1 MTFINVEIQRTFF
14 EIVCT
19 RRGKRVMYGVI
30 PYQSIILRILFDRCL
45 NIISCHDPHIWF
57 YGTGNLL
64 IAPNIPDFVTKSG
77 ELAIVWRLES
87 LLKQED
93 DTQLVVL
100 RNSFGYYIRYSFE
113 CRERISIFRNKLN
126 YQNGEHLQM
135 FKYIDSISPQLNDLC
150 MIIKV
155 VDRIGKFRYGEYF
168 TEGYLTK
175 NKSVSEILKECNQ
188 SPNIKI
194 LREFMFDILDS
205 EFATETIA
213 NLVIPP
219 LLLYGDEKSECV
231 VCLQEKDVLIWPCH
245 KLHVTC
251 TECTIELVSCKI
263 SCPLCRQSI
272 LYKYGKWNVDK

>member
-1 MTFINVEIQRTFF
+1 MTFINVEVQRTFF

-19 RRGKRVMYGVI
+19 RRRKRVMYGVT

-45 NIISCHDPHIWF
+45 NIILCHHPHIWS

-64 IAPNIPDFVTKSG
+64 IAPNIPEIVTKSN
-77 ELAIVWRLES
+77 ERAIEWRLES

-93 DTQLVVL
+93 DLQLC
-100 RNSFGYYIRYSFE
+100 NSFGYYIRYSFE
-113 CRERISIFRNKLN
+113 CRERISIFRNQLN
-126 YQNGEHLQM
+126 YQHREHLQM
-135 FKYIDSISPQLNDLC
+135 FKYIDSISPRLNDLC
-150 MIIKV
+150 VNIKV
-155 VDRIGKFRYGEYF
+155 IDRIGKFRYGEYF
-168 TEGYLTK
+168 TEGYLT
-175 NKSVSEILKECNQ
+175 NNNTVSEILKECNQ
-188 SPNIKI
+188 TPNIKI
-194 LREFMFDILDS
+194 LREFMLDILDP

-213 NLVIPP
+213 SLVIPN

-251 TECTIELVSCKI
+251 TECTIELLSCKV

-272 LYKYGKWNVDK
+272 LYKYGKWHNDK

>member
-19 RRGKRVMYGVI
+19 RRGKRVMYGVT

-45 NIISCHDPHIWF
+45 NIISCHHPHIWS

-64 IAPNIPDFVTKSG
+64 IAPLIPEIVTKAE
-77 ELAIVWRLES
+77 ELAIEWRLES

-93 DTQLVVL
+93 YPLLVG
-100 RNSFGYYIRYSFE
+100 NSFGYYIRYSFE

-126 YQNGEHLQM
+126 YQHGDHLQM

-150 MIIKV
+150 TNIKV
-155 VDRIGKFRYGEYF
+155 IDRIGKFRYGEYF
-168 TEGYLTK
+168 TEGYLTN

-188 SPNIKI
+188 TPNIKI
-194 LREFMFDILDS
+194 LREFMFDILDP
-205 EFATETIA
+205 EFATEKIA

-219 LLLYGDEKSECV
+219 LLLYGDKKSECV

-251 TECTIELVSCKI
+251 TECTIELVSWKV

-272 LYKYGKWNVDK
+272 LYKYGKWNIDK

>member
-14 EIVCT
+14 EIVCI
-19 RRGKRVMYGVI
+19 RRGKRVMYGVT

-45 NIISCHDPHIWF
+45 NIISCHHPHIWS

-64 IAPNIPDFVTKSG
+64 IAPLIPEIVTKAE
-77 ELAIVWRLES
+77 ELAIEWRLES

-93 DTQLVVL
+93 YPLLVVG
-100 RNSFGYYIRYSFE
+100 NSFGYYIRYSFE

-126 YQNGEHLQM
+126 YQHGDHLQM

-150 MIIKV
+150 TNIKV
-155 VDRIGKFRYGEYF
+155 IDRIGKFRYSEYF

-188 SPNIKI
+188 TPNIKI

-205 EFATETIA
+205 EFATEKIA

-231 VCLQEKDVLIWPCH
+231 VCLQEKDVLMWPCH

-251 TECTIELVSCKI
+251 TECTIELVSWKV

-272 LYKYGKWNVDK
+272 LYKYGKWHIHK

>member
-1 MTFINVEIQRTFF
+1 MTFINVEVQHTFF

-19 RRGKRVMYGVI
+19 RRRKRVMYGVT

-45 NIISCHDPHIWF
+45 NIILCHHPHIWS

-64 IAPNIPDFVTKSG
+64 IAPNIPDIVTKSN
-77 ELAIVWRLES
+77 ERAIEWRLES
-87 LLKQED
+87 LLNQED
-93 DTQLVVL
+93 DLKL

-113 CRERISIFRNKLN
+113 CRERISIFRNQLN
-126 YQNGEHLQM
+126 YQYGEHLQM
-135 FKYIDSISPQLNDLC
+135 FKYIDSISPRLNDLC
-150 MIIKV
+150 VNIKV
-155 VDRIGKFRYGEYF
+155 IDRIGKFRYSEYF

-188 SPNIKI
+188 TPNIKI
-194 LREFMFDILDS
+194 LRKFMFDILDP

-213 NLVIPP
+213 SLVIPN

-251 TECTIELVSCKI
+251 TECTIELLSCKV

-272 LYKYGKWNVDK
+272 LYKYGKWHIHK